1 LNQLPGPSSNK
12 IYTDIGATRSSVV
25 LRFVLIG
32 KPLAVIHL
40 GSNIK
45 ASSGCA
51 SPIACFNDAPAFL
64 PGNGPQR
71 YSAI

>member
-40 GSNIK
+40 GSNLCSTQH
-45 ASSGCA
+45 AFC
-51 SPIACFNDAPAFL
+51 DATVLRP
-64 PGNGPQR
+64 PEPDQ
-71 YSAI
+71 

>member
-40 GSNIK
+40 GSNRI
-45 ASSGCA
+45 SRQ
-51 SPIACFNDAPAFL
+51 
-64 PGNGPQR
+64 GNFVSLVQCSTQEKPKKQ
-71 YSAI
+71 

>member
-32 KPLAVIHL
+32 KPRAVIHL
-40 GSNIK
+40 GSNVSPK
-45 ASSGCA
+45 LSSTGLQILILVTVCHGFH
-51 SPIACFNDAPAFL
+51 SL
-64 PGNGPQR
+64 QKK
-71 YSAI
+71 

>member
-40 GSNIK
+40 GSN
-45 ASSGCA
+45 
-51 SPIACFNDAPAFL
+51 
-64 PGNGPQR
+64 R
-71 YSAI
+71 